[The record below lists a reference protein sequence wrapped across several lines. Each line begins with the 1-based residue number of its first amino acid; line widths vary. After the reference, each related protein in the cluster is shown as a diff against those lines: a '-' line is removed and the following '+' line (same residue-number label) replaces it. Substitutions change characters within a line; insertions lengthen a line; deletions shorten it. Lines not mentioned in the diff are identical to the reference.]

1 MFCPH
6 CGCELPDDAQFC
18 GNCGEKL
25 PGSGMEYEVQEN
37 RPSEKTV
44 REKPKQK
51 GSFGKIAVIVG
62 AVALVLIVGAVLV
75 SKLGGEPDEPV
86 AVPQATDQPQ
96 AVQQT
101 ETTAEAVEPTT
112 SQPQTAEADG
122 LPPVTDPASRP
133 VNEPVGGL
141 ALSTSAM
148 PEDGDFFWYLND
160 VEMGGVQDGVL
171 DETDF
176 NQVVGGWKCL
186 FIYDWQG
193 ISTGRMYDFLNL
205 TLSGAEGNSSI
216 ILDWG
221 YMYAEGERFDESDME
236 DTVLNVNWDNGKLYA
251 SGAVNLTI
259 ERFYSY
265 YGSQFAIGSLT
276 LQDGTEGHVALMRP

>member
-1 MFCPH
+1 M
-6 CGCELPDDAQFC
+6 
-18 GNCGEKL
+18 
-25 PGSGMEYEVQEN
+25 PGSGMEYEAPEK
-37 RPSEKTV
+37 RPSERPI

-62 AVALVLIVGAVLV
+62 AVALVLIVGAVLF
-75 SKLGGEPDEPV
+75 SKLGGKPDEP
-86 AVPQATDQPQ
+86 AVMPQ

-101 ETTAEAVEPTT
+101 EKTAETVETTPTQPTEAAVPQTADQ
-112 SQPQTAEADG
+112 SQTAEADG
-122 LPPVTDPASRP
+122 LPPVTDPADRP
-133 VNEPVGGL
+133 VNEPVKGL

-148 PEDGDFFWYLND
+148 PEDGDFLWYLND

-193 ISTGRMYDFLNL
+193 VSTGRMYDFLNL
-205 TLSGAEGNSSI
+205 TLSGAEGNSSV

-221 YMYAEGERFDESDME
+221 YLYAEGERFDESDME
-236 DTVLNVNWDNGKLYA
+236 DTVLNANWDNGKLYA